1 MPAASFASVRSSLER
16 GKLVPVYYLTGDEEV
31 LKDELVDAIVDSAV
45 DPSNRD
51 FNLDVRSAADLDGE
65 SFHALVETPPLLA
78 ERRAAVVRNLEQW
91 RKNSKVWRVVEG
103 YVSQPS
109 TSTVLVLVHG
119 AGQAPDKTLTAN
131 ALHVSVPAPEHDLVR
146 EWVLRRG
153 KQLQIEIEPDAVDHL
168 IKATGASLSELAME
182 LEKLASAV
190 GNESIGVE
198 EIESFVGVRHGETMP
213 DWVDAVLARD
223 NLRAISLLN
232 IVLPRSGVTGVR
244 MLMGLGTAF
253 AGSRLSRALSDRGI
267 PPRQMERQLLEY
279 VKRTRP
285 AGLGSH
291 KAEVGR
297 WIAASRKWTGGEL
310 ENALRLVYEADQ
322 QLKSTTISDARS
334 TLYTLLLRLNAR
346 RETA

>member
-1 MPAASFASVRSSLER
+1 MPAASFAAVRSSLER

-91 RKNSKVWRVVEG
+91 RKNSKVWRVVES

-109 TSTVLVLVHG
+109 STTVLVLVHG

-131 ALHVSVPAPEHDLVR
+131 ALHVPVPVPEHDTVR

-153 KQLQIEIEPDAVDHL
+153 NQLQIEMKPDAAEHL
-168 IKATGASLSELAME
+168 IKATGASLSQLAME
-182 LEKLASAV
+182 LEKLAAAAGS
-190 GNESIGVE
+190 ESIGVE

-223 NLRAISLLN
+223 IPRAISLLS
-232 IVLPRSGVTGVR
+232 IVLPQSGVTGVR
-244 MLMGLGTAF
+244 MLMALGTALS
-253 AGSRLSRALSDRGI
+253 GSHLSRALADRGDQ
-267 PPRQMERQLLEY
+267 PRQIKRHVLEY
-279 VKRTRP
+279 VRRTRP
-285 AGLGSH
+285 AGLGSYE
-291 KAEVGR
+291 AEVNR
-297 WIAASRKWTGGEL
+297 WISASRQWTREEL
-310 ENALRLVYEADQ
+310 DTALRLVYEADQ

-334 TLYTLLLRLNAR
+334 TLYTLLLRLNTR

>member
-65 SFHALVETPPLLA
+65 SFYALVETPPLLA

-91 RKNSKVWRVVEG
+91 RKNSKVWRVVES

-109 TSTVLVLVHG
+109 PATILVLVHG
-119 AGQAPDKTLTAN
+119 AGQKPDKTLTGK
-131 ALHVSVPAPEHDLVR
+131 ALHIAVPVPDHDVVR
-146 EWVLRRG
+146 EWVLGRG
-153 KQLQIEIEPDAVDHL
+153 KQLQLVIEPDAVDHL
-168 IKATGASLSELAME
+168 IKATCANLSELAME
-182 LEKLASAV
+182 LEKLAAAAGSEPV
-190 GNESIGVE
+190 GVK
-198 EIESFVGVRHGETMP
+198 EIENFVGVRHGETLP

-223 NLRAISLLN
+223 IPRAISLL
-232 IVLPRSGVTGVR
+232 GVVIPQPGINGVR
-244 MLMGLGTAF
+244 MLMALGTAL
-253 AGSRLSRALSDRGI
+253 AGSRLARALVDRGS
-267 PPRQMERQLLEY
+267 PPRRIQQHLSDYLR
-279 VKRTRP
+279 RTRP

-291 KAEVGR
+291 PAEVSR
-297 WIAASRKWTGGEL
+297 WIGASREWSGAEL
-310 ENALRLVYEADQ
+310 DTALRMVYEADQ
-322 QLKSTTISDARS
+322 QLKSTTISDERS
-334 TLYTLLLRLNAR
+334 TLYTLLLRLSAR